1 LITAT
6 ATDPVG
12 NTSPFSGGVAASGTA
27 DVSVSI
33 QSSPA
38 QVQVGQNLTYTLTV
52 INNGPTSARGVVV
65 TDTLPAGVTYVSST
79 STQGSAPTQASG
91 VVTAAIGTMAA
102 NSTAT
107 VTIVVKTTISAAPSV
122 TDTAS
127 VVSQETDPN
136 PANNTATITS
146 AVTAVADLSVSLNGD
161 KSPVLVGQSL
171 TYAVKVTNKGPSP
184 ATGVKMTDVLPAA
197 VTFVSASADVGSQ
210 PTESAGTVTDA
221 IDDLAAGASVNV
233 TIVVTATPSAPPIH
247 HRFRQRL
254 GQRERSGPLEQRR
267 DRQHGGHSGRPGS
280 TTRTLQSV
288 PPAVMK
294 SVLKSS
300 PPKAQLVHS
309 SRGMGIIVRSRPS
322 GEKT

>member
-1 LITAT
+1 MTSASTDGTNTNVIGSLAGESPNSLYTVQFFANTAADPAGFLEGQTFLGTTTVMTDATGAAAINITLPTPVGAGQLVTAT

-12 NTSPFSGGVAASGTA
+12 NTSPFSGGVAAIGTA

-52 INNGPTSARGVVV
+52 TNNGPTSARGVVV

-91 VVTAAIGTMAA
+91 VVTAVIGTMAA

-107 VTIVVKTTISAAPSV
+107 VTIVVKTTINAAPSV

-127 VVSQETDPN
+127 VVSQETDPT

-161 KSPVLVGQSL
+161 KSPVLVGQNL
-171 TYAVKVTNKGPSP
+171 TYTVTASNAGPST
-184 ATGVKMTDVLPAA
+184 ATGVTLKDTLPAGVA
-197 VTFVSASADVGSQ
+197 FVSATSSTGDVVTLSNGVL
-210 PTESAGTVTDA
+210 TVVFSS
-221 IDDLAAGASVNV
+221 LASGASDTM
-233 TIVVTATPSAPPIH
+233 TIVVKPGAGTC
-247 HRFRQRL
+247 
-254 GQRERSGPLEQRR
+254 RR
-267 DRQHGGHSGRPGS
+267 
-280 TTRTLQSV
+280 
-288 PPAVMK
+288 
-294 SVLKSS
+294 
-300 PPKAQLVHS
+300 
-309 SRGMGIIVRSRPS
+309 
-322 GEKT
+322 